1 MQCTHHTYPPG
12 QPDNHRAAI
21 RCQNVATHWLYQDD
35 GQPCPGAATC
45 LEHGQAVVEEY
56 AAKLGETWTL
66 RRIDER
72 GRLVIEE

>member
-1 MQCTHHTYPPG
+1 MRCTQRIPPPG
-12 QPDNHRAAI
+12 ANDLHPAAKPCT
-21 RCQNVATHWLYQDD
+21 REATHKLIAPN
-35 GQPCPGAATC
+35 GTLIPGGLC

-66 RRIDER
+66 RPVDEH